1 MEPKVLKLKH
11 PIGKGETAITE
22 LVFQGPLKGKHMKGV
37 PIGGNAMCMEHILMV
52 GGRLC
57 NQPPSV
63 MAELESE
70 DLFEALAITSGFLP
84 SGPSIGQQPSE

>member
-11 PIGKGETAITE
+11 PIGEGETAITE
-22 LVFQGPLKGKHMKGV
+22 LEFRGPLKGKHLKGV
-37 PIGGNAMCMEHILMV
+37 PLGYAMCMEHVLMV

-63 MAELESE
+63 MGELQGE
-70 DLFEALAITSGFLP
+70 DLFAAMDIASGFLP
-84 SGPSIGQQPSE
+84 AGPKTGL

>member
-11 PIGKGETAITE
+11 PIVKGSETIAE
-22 LVFQGPLKGKHMKGV
+22 LEFRGPLKGRHVKGV
-37 PIGGNAMCMEHILMV
+37 PVGRAMCMEHILMV

-63 MAELESE
+63 MDELQGE
-70 DLFEALAITSGFLP
+70 DLLATMEITSDFLEG
-84 SGPSIGQQPSE
+84 GPTTGKQPSE